1 MNRWLKINLH
11 GDYVYVGSFL
21 EGIAFIDKLVP
32 VASTGYGSNAQY
44 VPAKNS
50 EDVEFELIKD
60 SQFPTSKESVLE
72 YMQKK
77 VEEAEASRS
86 RAWAEISETDKKV
99 KALEEEL
106 NALRLDRKDD
116 QEDS

>member
-1 MNRWLKINLH
+1 MNRWLKIHLH
-11 GDYVYVGSFL
+11 GDYIYVGSFL
-21 EGIAFIDKLVP
+21 EGIVFMDKLVP

-44 VPAKNS
+44 VHAKNS
-50 EDVEFELIKD
+50 EDAEFELIKD
-60 SQFPTSKESVLE
+60 SQFSTSKERVLE

-86 RAWAEISETDKKV
+86 RAWAEINETDKKV
-99 KALEEEL
+99 KAHEEEL